1 MAGIRGPKHKLSRRE
16 GKDLFGTG
24 GSSLERRIGQPPGM
38 HGKKPKSQQQ
48 SEYARQLR
56 EKQKVKRMYGMRE
69 KQFRRFFD
77 IASRARGMTGVT
89 LLVLLERRLDNVI
102 YRLGFAR
109 TRLMSRQMVN
119 HGHVLV
125 DGKRVDIAS
134 YLVKPGQV
142 VTLTEKA
149 RKVSGIAELM
159 DSPLNVPGW
168 IEPVDGGGRIVR
180 DPERY
185 EVDADINETAIVE
198 FYSR

>member
-24 GSSLERRIGQPPGM
+24 GASLERRLTQPPGM
-38 HGKKPKSQQQ
+38 HGNKPRGQQQ
-48 SEYARQLR
+48 SEYARLLR

-69 KQFRRFFD
+69 KQFQRFFS
-77 IASRARGMTGVT
+77 IASRSRGKTGEA
-89 LLVLLERRLDNVI
+89 LLILLERRLDNVV
-102 YRLGFAR
+102 YRMGFAR
-109 TRLMSRQMVN
+109 TRLMSRQLVN

-125 DGKRVDIAS
+125 DGNKVDIAS

-142 VTLTEKA
+142 VSLTEKA
-149 RKVSGIAELM
+149 QKIEGIKEML

-168 IEPVDGGGRIVR
+168 IEPRPGGGRIVR

-185 EVDADINETAIVE
+185 EIDADINETAIVE